1 MTAGPAAGIRKSLLR
16 PTIRRIGV
24 SDVVDAVKEGF
35 EDFKANP
42 THLIILCLVYP
53 IAGLLFGRIADGSNA
68 LPLVWPLVAGF
79 ALIGPIAAVGLYEM
93 SHRRELGQPVALRN
107 AFDVFASPRFG
118 AIFLLGVA
126 LIADFVVWLVAAK
139 VIYGATMPTN
149 ADTSIGGFI
158 DTVLYTSGGHHLMV
172 IGTIVG
178 FVFALGVLILGVFSI
193 PLLVDRE
200 IGTTPGEQALI
211 AVETSIRAVVRN
223 PVAVAA
229 WGIVV
234 VAGLALGIV
243 TLLVG
248 FAVVMP
254 VLGHAT
260 WHLYRRVIAIGG

>member
-1 MTAGPAAGIRKSLLR
+1 M
-16 PTIRRIGV
+16 
-24 SDVVDAVKEGF
+24 DAVREGS
-35 EDFKANP
+35 EDFRANP

-93 SHRRELGQPVALRN
+93 SRRRELGQPVALRN

-118 AIFLLGVA
+118 AIFLLGGA

-139 VIYGATMPTN
+139 VIYDATMPQG
-149 ADTSIGGFI
+149 ADTSIGGFV
-158 DTVLYTSGGHHLMV
+158 DTVLHTGGGHHLMV

-178 FVFALGVLILGVFSI
+178 FVFALGVLVLGVFSI

-200 IGTTPGEQALI
+200 IGSTPGEQALI
-211 AVETSIRAVVRN
+211 AVETSIRAVVAN

-260 WHLYRRVIAIGG
+260 WHLYRRVIAVGG